1 MVDVPEPQFCD
12 NFKCPLQQSTQA
24 GKQTTSSTV
33 ECNSDDDSNRSSNAR
48 LRKSVHAYRKYRAD
62 IPGGCGSC
70 SRRDPN
76 PVHPGNRR
84 SGVFD
89 LRIDHRN
96 DRGPDAQ
103 RVQVNSRTK
112 LAGGFIARFLLLA
125 LFLSL
130 VVFPLASAIT
140 YISFSPLGLEAEDL
154 HVYNASGELIGTYNT
169 TSAGIPFEENQ
180 SYTILVVPS
189 DQNLMGNHPELWFE
203 LFVTKVRENSIGLLV
218 VFFIVAICI
227 AAYRRG

>member
-12 NFKCPLQQSTQA
+12 NFKYPSQQSSQV

-33 ECNSDDDSNRSSNAR
+33 ECNQDDDSNRS
-48 LRKSVHAYRKYRAD
+48 KHAGLHQPVNTHRKYRTD
-62 IPGGCGSC
+62 IPGGSC
-70 SRRDPN
+70 SGGRRDPD

-84 SGVFD
+84 TGVFD
-89 LRIDHRN
+89 LRIDHRH

-103 RVQVNSRTK
+103 CVQVSNKTK
-112 LAGGFIARFLLLA
+112 LAGSFQARIVLLIFLIC
-125 LFLSL
+125 
-130 VVFPLASAIT
+130 VVILPFASAIT

-154 HVYNASGELIGTYNT
+154 HIYNASGVLIGTYNT
-169 TSAGIPFEENQ
+169 TSAGIPFDENQ

-203 LFVTKVRENSIGLLV
+203 LFVTKLRENAIGMIV
-218 VFFIVAICI
+218 VFFIVALCI